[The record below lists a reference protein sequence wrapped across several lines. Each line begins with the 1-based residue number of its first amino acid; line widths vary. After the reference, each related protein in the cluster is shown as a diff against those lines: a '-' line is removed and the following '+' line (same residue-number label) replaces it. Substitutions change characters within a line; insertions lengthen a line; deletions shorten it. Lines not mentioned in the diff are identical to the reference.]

1 MSVLFLNVNFK
12 GNDQLSN
19 ALDKMNNAAK
29 KLNDGIKDTQKHLAS
44 LSKMQL
50 KVSSFEKL
58 KQETSDAQKKL
69 ESYKKTAEAL
79 KQQLAAGGKN
89 PELTNQLKTIEKEAK
104 KLQGTVD
111 KNTPAL
117 KKMRQELN
125 NAGLSG
131 MSMADAQRKL
141 KEDIEATTTAISKQQ
156 TRLEKFNKAQ
166 DHYDKMKG
174 FSGGARDFAGKALKA
189 TVATGT
195 ALAVPVKFAID
206 AEKSMADVAKVVDG
220 LKIDGKVTAEYKQF
234 ERQMTE
240 MSNRLGMQFADLSD
254 IIAGGAQGGI
264 KKNELMQF
272 GEHAVK
278 TAIAWGME
286 AGQVG
291 QAVAELRSTLK
302 LSQNEVATLSDQINY
317 LGNSSTN
324 NAAHILEVVQRVGSV
339 GAAAGVSGDLIAA
352 MGASISG
359 IDPSSVGTGLKNIIK
374 SLTKGDSATKS
385 QRKAWEALG
394 TTAEEMASQMLK
406 DPEKAITRY
415 LEMLGKL
422 PEEQRLAFASMI
434 SGDEAL
440 PVLAQMMNDPEKFAR
455 YAAEVKDG
463 NKINGSVDEEYNSA
477 VSTTAFRIDRAKVKM
492 QNLAKDFGKQL
503 LPFVSS
509 IADAISGI
517 VDKVSAWA
525 AANPELFGYL
535 AKGAAILVGI
545 LAGVTALAAAASF
558 VVLPFAWLNFTLAK
572 ATGGALTLSGAFKA
586 VLNPVSS
593 IKSLFATIGKSKF
606 IGGLVKGLS
615 KLLPMLNPIK
625 SIPAILGLVK
635 SGFMVAAGAVKAFTV
650 GLLTSP
656 IGLISLALVAAA
668 VVIYKYWKPIS
679 AFFKGVWSGISEA
692 FAPIKPLFESIGN
705 FIKPVIDWFKSLFST
720 TQAGEGNARQL
731 GHAFGVYLVGAFK
744 TLTAP
749 IRAVWSVLEWVW
761 DGISNLLGKPI
772 SVGDI
777 FGSLREKWEKLLESL
792 DGYWQKAQA
801 LWDKFTGI
809 FKKSPSSAP
818 AQSGEGGGFWSSLI
832 SGFGEAS
839 QSIGEKMGSLWD
851 SAGPKLETAKTR
863 LTAKVSEIWSS
874 VTNVINGSDGG
885 LDIAAAIGNKIQT
898 VINATSQASIT
909 LSSVFA
915 ALINVVGVSAAGMIS
930 IIGVSFSAIPA
941 IVSAGVVPIP
951 VIFAAA
957 LGALPKITAI
967 VFSGMAAAA
976 SAGMSAL
983 ALAIN
988 SKMQMAV
995 LATRMGFIR
1004 IIQTIASSWR
1014 QMGSA
1019 MSGNPILS
1027 RMQSAIG
1034 AVLSYL
1040 NGVKGRFFAI
1050 GADIVR
1056 GLDSGMK
1063 SQLGTLRK
1071 TATQIAAVVENAA
1084 RQRLDTHSP
1093 SRVMALVG
1101 RDVVAGLDVG
1111 MKRRFAPM
1119 LKGFRAN
1126 IGKLASPA
1134 NIARVSKAVSAIGGA
1149 TGSDNAL
1156 GDLARIFA
1164 PKLSNN
1170 PLIGFALSR
1179 LPKVLGKN
1187 TPKPAN
1193 VTPIQS
1199 RPMPLDA
1206 DGYKGAGGGHASTS
1220 NYTIHI
1226 HASPGMDERT
1236 LAKLVQA
1243 ELERYEQRK
1252 AAKHRAR
1259 MTD

>member
-174 FSGGARDFAGKALKA
+174 FSVGARDFAGKALKA

-606 IGGLVKGLS
+606 IGGFVKGLS

-705 FIKPVIDWFKSLFST
+705 IIKPVIDWFKSLFST

-731 GHAFGVYLVGAFK
+731 GHAFGVYLVGAF
-744 TLTAP
+744 
-749 IRAVWSVLEWVW
+749 
-761 DGISNLLGKPI
+761 
-772 SVGDI
+772 
-777 FGSLREKWEKLLESL
+777 
-792 DGYWQKAQA
+792 
-801 LWDKFTGI
+801 
-809 FKKSPSSAP
+809 
-818 AQSGEGGGFWSSLI
+818 
-832 SGFGEAS
+832 
-839 QSIGEKMGSLWD
+839 
-851 SAGPKLETAKTR
+851 
-863 LTAKVSEIWSS
+863 
-874 VTNVINGSDGG
+874 
-885 LDIAAAIGNKIQT
+885 
-898 VINATSQASIT
+898 
-909 LSSVFA
+909 
-915 ALINVVGVSAAGMIS
+915 
-930 IIGVSFSAIPA
+930 
-941 IVSAGVVPIP
+941 
-951 VIFAAA
+951 
-957 LGALPKITAI
+957 
-967 VFSGMAAAA
+967 
-976 SAGMSAL
+976 
-983 ALAIN
+983 
-988 SKMQMAV
+988 
-995 LATRMGFIR
+995 
-1004 IIQTIASSWR
+1004 
-1014 QMGSA
+1014 
-1019 MSGNPILS
+1019 
-1027 RMQSAIG
+1027 
-1034 AVLSYL
+1034 
-1040 NGVKGRFFAI
+1040 
-1050 GADIVR
+1050 
-1056 GLDSGMK
+1056 
-1063 SQLGTLRK
+1063 
-1071 TATQIAAVVENAA
+1071 
-1084 RQRLDTHSP
+1084 
-1093 SRVMALVG
+1093 
-1101 RDVVAGLDVG
+1101 
-1111 MKRRFAPM
+1111 
-1119 LKGFRAN
+1119 
-1126 IGKLASPA
+1126 
-1134 NIARVSKAVSAIGGA
+1134 
-1149 TGSDNAL
+1149 
-1156 GDLARIFA
+1156 
-1164 PKLSNN
+1164 
-1170 PLIGFALSR
+1170 
-1179 LPKVLGKN
+1179 
-1187 TPKPAN
+1187 
-1193 VTPIQS
+1193 
-1199 RPMPLDA
+1199 
-1206 DGYKGAGGGHASTS
+1206 
-1220 NYTIHI
+1220 
-1226 HASPGMDERT
+1226 
-1236 LAKLVQA
+1236 
-1243 ELERYEQRK
+1243 
-1252 AAKHRAR
+1252 
-1259 MTD
+1259 

>member
-12 GNDQLSN
+12 GNDQLSS
-19 ALDKMNNAAK
+19 
-29 KLNDGIKDTQKHLAS
+29 S
-44 LSKMQL
+44 LEKIN
-50 KVSSFEKL
+50 SS
-58 KQETSDAQKKL
+58 AKKL
-69 ESYKKTAEAL
+69 ESQIGDAKKKISELEKTKLNFNQFEKVKKDTAEAAVKLTAYKKVIKDL
-79 KQQLAAGGKN
+79 KAQMSSGGGDDTVAKRLKN
-89 PELTNQLKTIEKEAK
+89 AEKEAA
-104 KLQGTVD
+104 KLQNTVE
-111 KNTPAL
+111 KGCVRMSNLSRSLEKAGQNSQSFAQSQQHLESQLRKSNESL
-117 KKMRQELN
+117 KKQEER
-125 NAGLSG
+125 LS
-131 MSMADAQRKL
+131 
-141 KEDIEATTTAISKQQ
+141 
-156 TRLEKFNKAQ
+156 RLNKAEQ
-166 DHYDKMKG
+166 HYVKMKG
-174 FSGGARDFAGKALKA
+174 ISDASRDFAGKALKA
-189 TVATGT
+189 TIATGT
-195 ALAVPVKFAID
+195 ALAVPVKFTID

-220 LKIDGKVTAEYKQF
+220 LKIDGKVTAEYEQF

-240 MSNRLGMQFADLSD
+240 MSNRLGMQFSDLSD

-264 KKNELMQF
+264 KQNELMQF

-286 AGQVG
+286 AGRVG

-302 LSQNEVATLSDQINY
+302 LSQDEVATLSDQINY

-434 SGDEAL
+434 SGDDAL

-477 VSTTAFRIDRAKVKM
+477 VSTTAFKIDRAKVKM
-492 QNLAKDFGKQL
+492 QNFAKDFGKQL

-525 AANPELFGYL
+525 AANPELFGYF

-572 ATGGALTLSGAFKA
+572 VTGGALTLGGAFKA
-586 VLNPVSS
+586 
-593 IKSLFATIGKSKF
+593 
-606 IGGLVKGLS
+606 
-615 KLLPMLNPIK
+615 MLNPIK
-625 SIPAILGLVK
+625 SIPVILGLVK

-656 IGLISLALVAAA
+656 IGLIGLALAAGA

-692 FAPIKPLFESIGN
+692 FAPIKPMFESIGN
-705 FIKPVIDWFKSLFST
+705 FIKPAIDWFKSLFST

-761 DGISNLLGKPI
+761 DGISSLLGKPI

-818 AQSGEGGGFWSSLI
+818 AQSGEGGDFWSSLI
-832 SGFGEAS
+832 SGFGEVS
-839 QSIGEKMGSLWD
+839 QSIGKKMGSLWD
-851 SAGPKLETAKTR
+851 SAGPKLEAAKTR
-863 LTAKVSEIWSS
+863 LAAKVGEIWSS

-885 LDIAAAIGNKIQT
+885 PDIAAAVGNKIQT
-898 VINATSQASIT
+898 VINTTSQASTT
-909 LSSVFA
+909 LSSVFS
-915 ALINVVGVSAAGMIS
+915 ALINVVSVSATGMIS
-930 IIGVSFSAIPA
+930 IIGVSLSAIPA

-967 VFSGMAAAA
+967 VFIGMAAAA

-995 LATRMGFIR
+995 LATRMGFVR

-1019 MSGNPILS
+1019 MRGNPILS

-1034 AVLSYL
+1034 SVLSYFT
-1040 NGVKGRFFAI
+1040 GVKGRFLAI
-1050 GADIVR
+1050 GADIVG
-1056 GLDSGMK
+1056 GLASGMN
-1063 SQLGTLRK
+1063 SRLGELRK

-1134 NIARVSKAVSAIGGA
+1134 NIARVSKAISAICRA
-1149 TGSDNAL
+1149 TGSNDVL
-1156 GDLARIFA
+1156 GDIVA

-1170 PLIGFALSR
+1170 PLVGLALSR
-1179 LPKVLGKN
+1179 LPKVLGQN
-1187 TPKPAN
+1187 TPKPVN

-1226 HASPGMDERT
+1226 HANPGMDERT